1 MDDPLLS
8 LPICLDSPLPPL
20 FSSPPIHF
28 LSPSLLASLSRSLAF
43 PQSVILYVVSRFC
56 FFSWFSLRFV
66 LLSFVFRF
74 CLSCICSCVRIFVLF
89 ITHRLVEVSSTI
101 GRNLDTTRDRRRKHR
116 LARRICL
123 RILCHR
129 HHHHCHHSHSPIRT
143 HCPVVVGRGAGFPSC
158 SGSDA

>member
-20 FSSPPIHF
+20 FSSPPIHV
-28 LSPSLLASLSRSLAF
+28 LSPSLLASLSRSRF
-43 PQSVILYVVSRFC
+43 PSVCDFVCCFPFLLYSLDSPYVRTFIVRFP
-56 FFSWFSLRFV
+56 L
-66 LLSFVFRF
+66 
-74 CLSCICSCVRIFVLF
+74 CLSCICSCVRIFCLF

>member
-8 LPICLDSPLPPL
+8 PHLSRL
-20 FSSPPIHF
+20 SSPATLF
-28 LSPSLLASLSRSLAF
+28 LSAHSLSFTLSLLASLSRSRF
-43 PQSVILYVVSRFC
+43 PSVCDFVCCFPFLLFLLILLTFRTFIVRFP
-56 FFSWFSLRFV
+56 L
-66 LLSFVFRF
+66 

-116 LARRICL
+116 LARRLCL